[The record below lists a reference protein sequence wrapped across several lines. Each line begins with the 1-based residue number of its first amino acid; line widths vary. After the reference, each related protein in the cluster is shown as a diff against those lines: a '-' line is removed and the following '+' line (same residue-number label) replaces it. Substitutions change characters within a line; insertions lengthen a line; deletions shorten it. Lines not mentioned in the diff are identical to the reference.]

1 MALDPHSA
9 QVSLLLHCDGV
20 DGSTSIVDS
29 SARPKTVAAFG
40 NAAISTAHGKFGGS
54 CLSMS
59 AGGGY
64 LMLPASAEYEFAA
77 ADFTMEMWVKTTGL
91 NGALINATYEEDATW
106 WDLIF
111 YQGKL
116 IWADYQNI
124 TNLLEG
130 DIPINDGSWHHIAV
144 VRLANE
150 LSCYVDGVLDA
161 RSSFDPLSIPNF
173 SEALDLVVG
182 KYTTFD
188 ATSYNFSGQI
198 DELRITKGVARYTS
212 SFTPPTEPFQIQ
224 EAAAGVVTASASAP
238 AMLGQP
244 RVLANLPKAMVWVS
258 ADSPLGVSGPSVLAV
273 RVEYDVF
280 SPASLQPVRFGG
292 ALLLAEMPPVLTA
305 FQAASLVAG
314 RFGVPS
320 CASRL
325 QAGDVQSTSPV
336 RFGVPRA
343 TFSAAAQSIASTN
356 FGAPAL
362 SVVSPAGSLR
372 TSRFG
377 VPRLTCALGAQ
388 HVRGVRFGVPSLN
401 LPSGLFGVSSLAP
414 VRMGEPYLRGVA
426 LRARALCGTHF
437 GTPSLERGPL
447 C

>member
-20 DGSTSIVDS
+20 DGSTTFVDS
-29 SARPKTVAAFG
+29 GERAKVITASGAVSITTAR
-40 NAAISTAHGKFGGS
+40 SKFGGAAATF
-54 CLSMS
+54 
-59 AGGGY
+59 AGGF
-64 LMLPASAEYEFAA
+64 LMIPTHV
-77 ADFTMEMWVKTTGL
+77 DFVFGEGAFTVEMWVRTAYQTYLILADCGPSWRLHLFNGVLYWEDEGL
-91 NGALINATYEEDATW
+91 GGGPVMASTMSV
-106 WDLIF
+106 
-111 YQGKL
+111 
-116 IWADYQNI
+116 ADGQ
-124 TNLLEG
+124 
-130 DIPINDGSWHHIAV
+130 WHHIAITSALGV
-144 VRLANE
+144 IRVF
-150 LSCYVDGVLDA
+150 VDGVMDGEFINPA
-161 RSSFDPLSIPNF
+161 NYDDVVAVGIGGAAFYGYAADYF
-173 SEALDLVVG
+173 FGDL
-182 KYTTFD
+182 
-188 ATSYNFSGQI
+188 

-212 SFTPPTEPFQIQ
+212 SFTPPTEPFQIP

-320 CASRL
+320 YASRL
-325 QAGDVQSTSPV
+325 QAGNVQSTIPV

-343 TFSAAAQSIASTN
+343 TFFATAQSIASTN

-362 SVVSPAGSLR
+362 SAVSLSGSLR

-401 LPSGLFGVSSLAP
+401 LPSVLFGVSSLAP

>member
-9 QVSLLLHCDGV
+9 QVSLLLHCDGA
-20 DGSTSIVDS
+20 DGSATFVDS
-29 SARPKTVAAFG
+29 GARPKVITASGAVSITTARSKFGGASATFANGGYLAAGAHVDFAFG
-40 NAAISTAHGKFGGS
+40 NDAFTVEVWVRTVKQTVFLVDCAGS
-54 CLSMS
+54 W
-59 AGGGY
+59 
-64 LMLPASAEYEFAA
+64 
-77 ADFTMEMWVKTTGL
+77 TL
-91 NGALINATYEEDATW
+91 NL
-106 WDLIF
+106 
-111 YQGKL
+111 YQGTVYWDSSGDDL
-116 IWADYQNI
+116 GVNMEGTRPVADGQ
-124 TNLLEG
+124 
-130 DIPINDGSWHHIAV
+130 WHHIAITSALGV
-144 VRLANE
+144 HRIF
-150 LSCYVDGVLDA
+150 VDGVMDGEYPVPKNYAAVGDVVIGGLA
-161 RSSFDPLSIPNF
+161 SYGTTPYYFVG
-173 SEALDLVVG
+173 DL
-182 KYTTFD
+182 
-188 ATSYNFSGQI
+188 

-212 SFTPPTEPFQIQ
+212 SFTPPTEPSQIP

-280 SPASLQPVRFGG
+280 SPASLQPVRFGD

-362 SVVSPAGSLR
+362 SAVSPAGSLR

-414 VRMGEPYLRGVA
+414 VLMGEPYLRGVA

>member
-9 QVSLLLHCDGV
+9 QVSLLLHCDGA
-20 DGSTSIVDS
+20 DGSATFVDS
-29 SARPKTVAAFG
+29 GARPKAITVSG
-40 NAAISTAHGKFGGS
+40 DVSITTARSKFGG
-54 CLSMS
+54 
-59 AGGGY
+59 AAATFAGGY
-64 LMLPASAEYEFAA
+64 LTIPAHVDFAFGEGA
-77 ADFTMEMWVKTTGL
+77 FTVEMWVRTTWVRTAEQA
-91 NGALINATYEEDATW
+91 ALILVDCGQSWRLSLFN
-106 WDLIF
+106 
-111 YQGKL
+111 G
-116 IWADYQNI
+116 
-124 TNLLEG
+124 LLYWV
-130 DIPINDGSWHHIAV
+130 DDGSGGGSSLVSTMSVDDGQWHHIAITSALGV
-144 VRLANE
+144 HRVF
-150 LSCYVDGVLDA
+150 VDGVMDGEFINPANYDDVVPVGIGGPAYEQADDYL
-161 RSSFDPLSIPNF
+161 FG
-173 SEALDLVVG
+173 DL
-182 KYTTFD
+182 
-188 ATSYNFSGQI
+188 

-212 SFTPPTEPFQIQ
+212 SFTPPTEPFQSQ

-258 ADSPLGVSGPSVLAV
+258 ADSPLGVSGPSVIAV

-292 ALLLAEMPPVLTA
+292 ALLLAEMPPALTA

-320 CASRL
+320 YASRL
-325 QAGDVQSTSPV
+325 QAGNVQSTIPV
-336 RFGVPRA
+336 RFGAPRA
-343 TFSAAAQSIASTN
+343 TFFATAQSIASTN

-362 SVVSPAGSLR
+362 SAVSPAGSLR

>member
-9 QVSLLLHCDGV
+9 QVSLLLHCDGA
-20 DGSTSIVDS
+20 DGSATFVDS
-29 SARPKTVAAFG
+29 GARPKAITVSGAVSITTARSKFGGAAATFENGGYLAAGAHVDFAFG
-40 NAAISTAHGKFGGS
+40 NDAFAVEVWVRTVKQTSFLVDCAGS
-54 CLSMS
+54 W
-59 AGGGY
+59 
-64 LMLPASAEYEFAA
+64 
-77 ADFTMEMWVKTTGL
+77 TL
-91 NGALINATYEEDATW
+91 NL
-106 WDLIF
+106 
-111 YQGKL
+111 YQGAVY
-116 IWADYQNI
+116 WDSS
-124 TNLLEG
+124 G
-130 DIPINDGSWHHIAV
+130 DGSGVDMEGTRPVADGQWHHIAITSALGV
-144 VRLANE
+144 HRIF
-150 LSCYVDGVLDA
+150 VDGVMDGEYPVPKNYA
-161 RSSFDPLSIPNF
+161 AAGDVVIGGPASYGHTNYYFVG
-173 SEALDLVVG
+173 DL
-182 KYTTFD
+182 
-188 ATSYNFSGQI
+188 

-212 SFTPPTEPFQIQ
+212 SFTPPTEPSQIP

-244 RVLANLPKAMVWVS
+244 RVLANLPKSMVWVS

-273 RVEYDVF
+273 RVEYGVF

-292 ALLLAEMPPVLTA
+292 ALLLAEMPPALTA

-325 QAGDVQSTSPV
+325 QAGDVQSTRPV

-362 SVVSPAGSLR
+362 SAASPAGSLR

-401 LPSGLFGVSSLAP
+401 LPSVLFGVSSLAP